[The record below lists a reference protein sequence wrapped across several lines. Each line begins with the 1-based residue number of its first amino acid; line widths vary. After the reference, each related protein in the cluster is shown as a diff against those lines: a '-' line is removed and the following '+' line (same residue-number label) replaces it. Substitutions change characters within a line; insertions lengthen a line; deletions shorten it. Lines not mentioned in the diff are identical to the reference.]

1 MYNLKKALKSIF
13 NIVKNAE
20 FIWIFDPILVMQNNV
35 KNAVKKSKA
44 MLETAFFINSN
55 IFIINSSLTSELYIK
70 WKEESERKCMNE
82 LLKIN
87 TSDSER
93 ITVSARELHKALEV
107 NTDFNHWFTRMCEY
121 GFEDGKD
128 FATFLSESTGGRPSQ
143 DAQITVD
150 MAKEIA
156 MLQRT
161 EKGKEVRKYFIQIE
175 KEWNSPER
183 VMARALTIAN
193 KTIETLKIENSEMKP
208 KADYF
213 DNLVE
218 RNLLTNFRDTAKEL
232 GLRQTDLINNLIE
245 DGYVYRDQK
254 SKLKPYAEYGKT
266 GKGLFELKEFSRND
280 HSDIQTL
287 ITPKGRETFRLLY
300 TE

>member
-1 MYNLKKALKSIF
+1 
-13 NIVKNAE
+13 
-20 FIWIFDPILVMQNNV
+20 
-35 KNAVKKSKA
+35 
-44 MLETAFFINSN
+44 
-55 IFIINSSLTSELYIK
+55 
-70 WKEESERKCMNE
+70 MNE

-87 TSDSER
+87 TTDSER
-93 ITVSARELHKALEV
+93 ITVSARDLHEALEV
-107 NTDFNHWFTRMCEY
+107 KTQFKDWFPRMCEY

-128 FATFLSESTGGRPSQ
+128 FCSFLSESTGGRPSQ
-143 DAQITVD
+143 DAQITLD

-161 EKGKEVRKYFIQIE
+161 EKGKEVRKYFIQVE

-193 KTIETLKIENSEMKP
+193 KTIETLKIENSELKP

-254 SKLKPYAEYGKT
+254 SKLKPYAKYGKT
-266 GKGLFELKEFSRND
+266 GKGLFELKEFSKND
-280 HSDIQTL
+280 HSDVQTL

-300 TE
+300 KA

>member
-1 MYNLKKALKSIF
+1 
-13 NIVKNAE
+13 
-20 FIWIFDPILVMQNNV
+20 
-35 KNAVKKSKA
+35 
-44 MLETAFFINSN
+44 
-55 IFIINSSLTSELYIK
+55 
-70 WKEESERKCMNE
+70 MNE

-87 TSDSER
+87 TTDSER
-93 ITVSARELHKALEV
+93 ITVSARDLHEALEV
-107 NTDFNHWFTRMCEY
+107 KTQFKDWFPRMCEY

-128 FATFLSESTGGRPSQ
+128 FCSFLSESTGGRPSQ

-161 EKGKEVRKYFIQIE
+161 EKGKEVRKYFIQVE

-300 TE
+300 TA

>member
-1 MYNLKKALKSIF
+1 
-13 NIVKNAE
+13 
-20 FIWIFDPILVMQNNV
+20 
-35 KNAVKKSKA
+35 
-44 MLETAFFINSN
+44 
-55 IFIINSSLTSELYIK
+55 
-70 WKEESERKCMNE
+70 MNE
-82 LLKIN
+82 LLKID
-87 TSDSER
+87 TSNAER
-93 ITVSARELHKALEV
+93 ITVSARDLHEALEV
-107 NTDFNHWFTRMCEY
+107 KTQFKDWFPRMCEY

-128 FATFLSESTGGRPSQ
+128 FCSFLSESTGGRPSQ

-254 SKLKPYAEYGKT
+254 SKLKPYAKYGKT
-266 GKGLFELKEFSRND
+266 GKGLFELKEFSKND

-300 TE
+300 TA

>member
-1 MYNLKKALKSIF
+1 
-13 NIVKNAE
+13 
-20 FIWIFDPILVMQNNV
+20 
-35 KNAVKKSKA
+35 
-44 MLETAFFINSN
+44 
-55 IFIINSSLTSELYIK
+55 
-70 WKEESERKCMNE
+70 MNE
-82 LLKIN
+82 LLKID
-87 TSDSER
+87 TSNAER
-93 ITVSARELHKALEV
+93 ITVSARDLHKALEV
-107 NTDFNHWFTRMCEY
+107 STDFNHWFTRMCEY
-121 GFEDGKD
+121 GFEAQKD
-128 FATFLSESTGGRPSQ
+128 FTTFLSESTGGRPSQ

-161 EKGKEVRKYFIQIE
+161 EKGKEVRKYFIQVE

-254 SKLKPYAEYGKT
+254 SKLKPYAKYGKT

-300 TE
+300 TA

>member
-1 MYNLKKALKSIF
+1 
-13 NIVKNAE
+13 
-20 FIWIFDPILVMQNNV
+20 
-35 KNAVKKSKA
+35 
-44 MLETAFFINSN
+44 
-55 IFIINSSLTSELYIK
+55 
-70 WKEESERKCMNE
+70 MNE
-82 LLKIN
+82 LLKID
-87 TSDSER
+87 TSNAER
-93 ITVSARELHKALEV
+93 ITVSARDLYEFLEATERFNSWFDRMKQYGLTEGEDFTSVKSFTVVNNGAHKEIDDYQL
-107 NTDFNHWFTRMCEY
+107 TIDT
-121 GFEDGKD
+121 
-128 FATFLSESTGGRPSQ
+128 
-143 DAQITVD
+143 
-150 MAKEIA
+150 AKQIA
-156 MLQRT
+156 MLQRN
-161 EKGKEVRKYFIQIE
+161 EKGTQARKYFIQVE
-175 KEWNSPER
+175 NAWNSPER

-254 SKLKPYAEYGKT
+254 SKLKPYAKYGKT
-266 GKGLFELKEFSRND
+266 GKGLFEIKEFSRND

-300 TE
+300 TA

>member
-1 MYNLKKALKSIF
+1 
-13 NIVKNAE
+13 
-20 FIWIFDPILVMQNNV
+20 
-35 KNAVKKSKA
+35 
-44 MLETAFFINSN
+44 
-55 IFIINSSLTSELYIK
+55 
-70 WKEESERKCMNE
+70 MNE

-87 TSDSER
+87 TTDSER

-193 KTIETLKIENSEMKP
+193 KTIATLEIENKEMKP
-208 KADYF
+208 KALFADAVAASNSNILIGDLAKLIKQNGHDIGQKRLF
-213 DNLVE
+213 DWLRDNGYLIKYGSS
-218 RNLLTNFRDTAKEL
+218 RNMPTHVAMNL
-232 GLRQTDLINNLIE
+232 GLFKVKESTFSNP
-245 DGYVYRDQK
+245 DGSVRITRTTK
-254 SKLKPYAEYGKT
+254 VT
-266 GKGLFELKEFSRND
+266 GKGQQYFINKFLGS
-280 HSDIQTL
+280 
-287 ITPKGRETFRLLY
+287 
-300 TE
+300 

>member
-1 MYNLKKALKSIF
+1 
-13 NIVKNAE
+13 
-20 FIWIFDPILVMQNNV
+20 
-35 KNAVKKSKA
+35 
-44 MLETAFFINSN
+44 
-55 IFIINSSLTSELYIK
+55 
-70 WKEESERKCMNE
+70 MNE

-87 TSDSER
+87 TTDSER
-93 ITVSARELHKALEV
+93 ITVSARDLYEFLEATERF
-107 NTDFNHWFTRMCEY
+107 NSWFDRMKQYGLTEGEDFNPLKSLRVQTEGNREVQR
-121 GFEDGKD
+121 E
-128 FATFLSESTGGRPSQ
+128 
-143 DAQITVD
+143 VD
-150 MAKEIA
+150 DYQLTIDTAKQIA
-156 MLQRT
+156 MLQRN
-161 EKGKEVRKYFIQIE
+161 EKGTQARKYFIQVE
-175 KEWNSPER
+175 NAWNSPER

-232 GLRQTDLINNLIE
+232 GLRQTNLINNLIE

-254 SKLKPYAEYGKT
+254 SKLKPYAKYGKT

-300 TE
+300 TA

>member
-1 MYNLKKALKSIF
+1 
-13 NIVKNAE
+13 
-20 FIWIFDPILVMQNNV
+20 
-35 KNAVKKSKA
+35 
-44 MLETAFFINSN
+44 
-55 IFIINSSLTSELYIK
+55 
-70 WKEESERKCMNE
+70 MNE

-87 TSDSER
+87 TTDSER
-93 ITVSARELHKALEV
+93 ITVSARDLYEFLEATERF
-107 NTDFNHWFTRMCEY
+107 NSWFDRMKQYGLTEGEDFNPLKSLRVQTEGDREVQR
-121 GFEDGKD
+121 E
-128 FATFLSESTGGRPSQ
+128 
-143 DAQITVD
+143 VD
-150 MAKEIA
+150 DYQLTIDTAKQIA
-156 MLQRT
+156 MLQRN
-161 EKGKEVRKYFIQIE
+161 EKGTQARKYFIQVE
-175 KEWNSPER
+175 NAWNSPER

-254 SKLKPYAEYGKT
+254 SKLRPYAKYGKT

-300 TE
+300 TA

>member
-1 MYNLKKALKSIF
+1 
-13 NIVKNAE
+13 
-20 FIWIFDPILVMQNNV
+20 
-35 KNAVKKSKA
+35 
-44 MLETAFFINSN
+44 
-55 IFIINSSLTSELYIK
+55 
-70 WKEESERKCMNE
+70 MNE

-87 TSDSER
+87 TTDSER
-93 ITVSARELHKALEV
+93 ITVSARDLYEFLEATERFNSWFDRMKQYGLTEGEDFTSVKSFTVVNNGAHKEIDDYQL
-107 NTDFNHWFTRMCEY
+107 TIDT
-121 GFEDGKD
+121 
-128 FATFLSESTGGRPSQ
+128 
-143 DAQITVD
+143 
-150 MAKEIA
+150 AKQIA
-156 MLQRT
+156 MLQRN
-161 EKGKEVRKYFIQIE
+161 EKGTRARKYFIQVE
-175 KEWNSPER
+175 NAWNSPER

-193 KTIETLKIENSEMKP
+193 KTIETLKIENSELKP

-254 SKLKPYAEYGKT
+254 SKLKPYAKYGKT

-300 TE
+300 TA

>member
-1 MYNLKKALKSIF
+1 
-13 NIVKNAE
+13 
-20 FIWIFDPILVMQNNV
+20 
-35 KNAVKKSKA
+35 
-44 MLETAFFINSN
+44 
-55 IFIINSSLTSELYIK
+55 
-70 WKEESERKCMNE
+70 MNE
-82 LLKIN
+82 LLKID
-87 TSDSER
+87 TSDAER
-93 ITVSARELHKALEV
+93 ITVSARDLHKALEV
-107 NTDFNHWFTRMCEY
+107 STDFNHWFTRMCEY
-121 GFEDGKD
+121 GFEAQKD
-128 FATFLSESTGGRPSQ
+128 FTTFLSESTGGRPSQ

-254 SKLKPYAEYGKT
+254 SKLKPYAKYGKT
-266 GKGLFELKEFSRND
+266 GKGLFELKEFSKND
-280 HSDIQTL
+280 HSDVQTL

-300 TE
+300 TA

>member
-1 MYNLKKALKSIF
+1 
-13 NIVKNAE
+13 
-20 FIWIFDPILVMQNNV
+20 
-35 KNAVKKSKA
+35 
-44 MLETAFFINSN
+44 
-55 IFIINSSLTSELYIK
+55 
-70 WKEESERKCMNE
+70 MNE
-82 LLKIN
+82 LLKID
-87 TSDSER
+87 TSNAER
-93 ITVSARELHKALEV
+93 ITVSARDLHEALEV
-107 NTDFNHWFTRMCEY
+107 KTQFKDWFPRMCEY

-128 FATFLSESTGGRPSQ
+128 FCSFLSESTGGRPSQ

-254 SKLKPYAEYGKT
+254 SKLKPYAKYGKT

-300 TE
+300 TA

>member
-1 MYNLKKALKSIF
+1 
-13 NIVKNAE
+13 
-20 FIWIFDPILVMQNNV
+20 
-35 KNAVKKSKA
+35 
-44 MLETAFFINSN
+44 
-55 IFIINSSLTSELYIK
+55 
-70 WKEESERKCMNE
+70 MNE

-87 TSDSER
+87 TTDAER
-93 ITVSARELHKALEV
+93 ITVSARDLHEALEV
-107 NTDFNHWFTRMCEY
+107 KTQFKDWFPRMCEY

-128 FATFLSESTGGRPSQ
+128 FCSFLSESTGGRPSQ

-208 KADYF
+208 KALFADAVASSKTSILIGQLAKILTQNGYQIGQNRLF
-213 DNLVE
+213 EKLRNEGFLSSRKGADWNMPQQRFVE
-218 RNLLTNFRDTAKEL
+218 QGLFEIKES
-232 GLRQTDLINNLIE
+232 THI
-245 DGYVYRDQK
+245 DGNGVNVTTK
-254 SKLKPYAEYGKT
+254 TVKVT
-266 GKGLFELKEFSRND
+266 GKGQQYFINKFLGS
-280 HSDIQTL
+280 
-287 ITPKGRETFRLLY
+287 
-300 TE
+300 

>member
-1 MYNLKKALKSIF
+1 
-13 NIVKNAE
+13 
-20 FIWIFDPILVMQNNV
+20 
-35 KNAVKKSKA
+35 
-44 MLETAFFINSN
+44 
-55 IFIINSSLTSELYIK
+55 
-70 WKEESERKCMNE
+70 MNE

-87 TSDSER
+87 TTDSER
-93 ITVSARELHKALEV
+93 ITVSARDLHEALEV
-107 NTDFNHWFTRMCEY
+107 KTQFKDWFPRMCEY

-128 FATFLSESTGGRPSQ
+128 FCSFLSESTGGRPSQ

-161 EKGKEVRKYFIQIE
+161 EKGREVRKYFIQVE

-254 SKLKPYAEYGKT
+254 SKLKPYAKYGKT

-300 TE
+300 TA

>member
-1 MYNLKKALKSIF
+1 
-13 NIVKNAE
+13 
-20 FIWIFDPILVMQNNV
+20 
-35 KNAVKKSKA
+35 
-44 MLETAFFINSN
+44 
-55 IFIINSSLTSELYIK
+55 
-70 WKEESERKCMNE
+70 MNE

-87 TSDSER
+87 TTDSER

-143 DAQITVD
+143 DAQITVE

-161 EKGKEVRKYFIQIE
+161 EKGKKVRKYFIQIE

-254 SKLKPYAEYGKT
+254 SKLKPYAKYGKT

-300 TE
+300 TA

>member
-1 MYNLKKALKSIF
+1 
-13 NIVKNAE
+13 
-20 FIWIFDPILVMQNNV
+20 
-35 KNAVKKSKA
+35 
-44 MLETAFFINSN
+44 
-55 IFIINSSLTSELYIK
+55 
-70 WKEESERKCMNE
+70 MNE
-82 LLKIN
+82 LLKID
-87 TSDSER
+87 TSNAER
-93 ITVSARELHKALEV
+93 ITVSARDLHKALEV
-107 NTDFNHWFTRMCEY
+107 STDFNHWFTRMCEY
-121 GFEDGKD
+121 GFEVQKD
-128 FATFLSESTGGRPSQ
+128 FTTFLSESTGGRPSQ

-161 EKGKEVRKYFIQIE
+161 EKGKEVRKYFIQVE

-254 SKLKPYAEYGKT
+254 SKLKPYAKYGKT
-266 GKGLFELKEFSRND
+266 GKGLFEIKEFSRND

-300 TE
+300 TA

>member
-1 MYNLKKALKSIF
+1 
-13 NIVKNAE
+13 
-20 FIWIFDPILVMQNNV
+20 
-35 KNAVKKSKA
+35 
-44 MLETAFFINSN
+44 
-55 IFIINSSLTSELYIK
+55 
-70 WKEESERKCMNE
+70 MNE
-82 LLKIN
+82 LLKID
-87 TSDSER
+87 TSNAER
-93 ITVSARELHKALEV
+93 ITVSARDLHEALEV
-107 NTDFNHWFTRMCEY
+107 KTQFKDWFPRMCEY

-128 FATFLSESTGGRPSQ
+128 FCSFLSESTGGRPSQ

-161 EKGKEVRKYFIQIE
+161 EKGKEVRKYFIQVE

-245 DGYVYRDQK
+245 DGYIYRDQK
-254 SKLKPYAEYGKT
+254 SKLKPYAKYGKT
-266 GKGLFELKEFSRND
+266 GKGLFEIKEFSRND

-300 TE
+300 TA

>member
-1 MYNLKKALKSIF
+1 MNNDATERFNSWFERMTQYGLTEGEDFNPLKSLRVQTEGNREVQREVDDYQLTI
-13 NIVKNAE
+13 
-20 FIWIFDPILVMQNNV
+20 D
-35 KNAVKKSKA
+35 
-44 MLETAFFINSN
+44 TA
-55 IFIINSSLTSELYIK
+55 K
-70 WKEESERKCMNE
+70 
-82 LLKIN
+82 
-87 TSDSER
+87 
-93 ITVSARELHKALEV
+93 
-107 NTDFNHWFTRMCEY
+107 
-121 GFEDGKD
+121 
-128 FATFLSESTGGRPSQ
+128 Q
-143 DAQITVD
+143 
-150 MAKEIA
+150 IA
-156 MLQRT
+156 MLQRN
-161 EKGKEVRKYFIQIE
+161 EKGTQARKYFIQVE
-175 KEWNSPER
+175 NAWNSPER

-254 SKLKPYAEYGKT
+254 SKLKPYAKYGKT

-300 TE
+300 TA

>member
-1 MYNLKKALKSIF
+1 
-13 NIVKNAE
+13 
-20 FIWIFDPILVMQNNV
+20 
-35 KNAVKKSKA
+35 
-44 MLETAFFINSN
+44 
-55 IFIINSSLTSELYIK
+55 
-70 WKEESERKCMNE
+70 MNE

-87 TSDSER
+87 TTDSER
-93 ITVSARELHKALEV
+93 ITVSARDLYEFLEATERF
-107 NTDFNHWFTRMCEY
+107 NSWFDRMKQYGLTEGEDFNPLKSLRVQTEGNREVQR
-121 GFEDGKD
+121 E
-128 FATFLSESTGGRPSQ
+128 
-143 DAQITVD
+143 VD
-150 MAKEIA
+150 DYQLTIDTAKQIA
-156 MLQRT
+156 MLQRN
-161 EKGKEVRKYFIQIE
+161 EKGTQARKYFIQVE
-175 KEWNSPER
+175 NAWNSPER

-254 SKLKPYAEYGKT
+254 SKLKPYAKYGKT

-300 TE
+300 TA